1 MLCLI
6 RQETPPPPPLR
17 FSPSSPLLSS
27 QQSQSSLLARQ
38 LACLGLGVAVHQRE
52 GIERRCWTEEGAKR
66 ASLVSGS
73 IETGESP
80 PPPPPPLLQG
90 FVCGVRP
97 PSFPWSSGSADR
109 EEAQSK
115 QRSRGVWRAEVKGP
129 SGKFALFLGGG
140 GLLSHSNHVSRSF
153 FP

>member
-38 LACLGLGVAVHQRE
+38 LACLGLVEAVRQRE
-52 GIERRCWTEEGAKR
+52 GIERRCWTEEGSKR

-73 IETGESP
+73 RKTGES
-80 PPPPPPLLQG
+80 PPPPLLQG

-97 PSFPWSSGSADR
+97 PSFLGVLAAQIERRRKASSDR
-109 EEAQSK
+109 EVCGGRKLKVHLGSLL
-115 QRSRGVWRAEVKGP
+115 SF
-129 SGKFALFLGGG
+129 SGGG
-140 GLLSHSNHVSRSF
+140 GLLLSHSNHVSRSL